1 MLISFSQSTCWG
13 AQAAK
18 DRRKVKKQVPT
29 EKHVTIVNDW
39 GSDSLESLQRLLNMS
54 WNFPIEE

>member
-13 AQAAK
+13 AQSAK

-54 WNFPIEE
+54 